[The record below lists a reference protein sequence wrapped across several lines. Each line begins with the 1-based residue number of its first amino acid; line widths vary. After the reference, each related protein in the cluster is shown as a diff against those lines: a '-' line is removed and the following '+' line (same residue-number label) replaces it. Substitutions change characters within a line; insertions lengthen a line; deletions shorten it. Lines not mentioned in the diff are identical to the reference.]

1 MSYYSVNRHWS
12 DQFLPEIKSIIG
24 SHILK
29 AAPDPL
35 DHFQATDL
43 LMLDAKDMRIAA
55 RVRRHGYAARYPHQ
69 FTIRAKLPTGA
80 ETELSKI
87 VNGHRDWMFYGHS
100 GPDGQ
105 SITSWRL
112 IDLKAFRAALIRN
125 RTTGSRLLMG
135 DKRNG
140 DGTCFMWFDIRSFP
154 SDPPLVLA
162 ESSPR
167 TFC

>member
-24 SHILK
+24 NHILQ

-55 RVRRHGYAARYPHQ
+55 RVRRHGYADRYPHQ
-69 FTIRAKLPTGA
+69 FTIRAKLPTGT

-87 VNGHRDWMFYGHS
+87 VNGHGDWMFYGHA

-105 SITSWRL
+105 SILNWWL
-112 IDLKAFRAALIRN
+112 IDLRAFRAALIRH
-125 RTTGSRLLMG
+125 RTAGAFLHMG
-135 DKRNG
+135 DKRNA
-140 DGTCFMWFDIRSFP
+140 DGTCFKWFDIRSFP
-154 SDPPLVLA
+154 KEPPLVVA
-162 ESSPR
+162 SG
-167 TFC
+167 

>member
-1 MSYYSVNRHWS
+1 MSYYNVNRHWS

-55 RVRRHGYAARYPHQ
+55 RVRRHGYADRYPHQ

-87 VNGHRDWMFYGHS
+87 VNGYGDWMFYGHA
-100 GPDGQ
+100 GPDGRT
-105 SITSWRL
+105 ILNWWL
-112 IDLKAFRAALIRN
+112 IDLRAFRAALIRH
-125 RTTGSRLLMG
+125 TTKGTPLIMG
-135 DKRNG
+135 DKRNA
-140 DGTCFMWFDIRSFP
+140 DGTCFKWFDIRSFP
-154 SDPPLVLA
+154 KEPPLVVARSRVGTL
-162 ESSPR
+162 
-167 TFC
+167 

>member
-1 MSYYSVNRHWS
+1 MSYYTVNRHWS

-24 SHILK
+24 SHILH

-55 RVRRHGYAARYPHQ
+55 RVRRHGYADRYPHQ

-87 VNGHRDWMFYGHS
+87 VNGHGDWMFYGHA
-100 GPDGQ
+100 GADGQ
-105 SITSWRL
+105 SILNWWL
-112 IDLKAFRAALIRN
+112 IDLRAFRAALIRHK
-125 RTTGSRLLMG
+125 TAGSFLHMG
-135 DKRNG
+135 DKCNA
-140 DGTCFMWFDIRSFP
+140 DGTWFKWFDIRSFP
-154 SDPPLVLA
+154 KEPPLVVA
-162 ESSPR
+162 QS
-167 TFC
+167 TN